1 MFKCEYAPEPYINVV
16 TCRAH
21 RSFLAKLRGGFAS
34 LEIETGRYV
43 GTQPDLRVCKLCKT
57 GVEDEMH
64 FTLHCAALC
73 QEWMPLINHMYN
85 HVFSTLASR
94 QFSQHNNIIHR
105 KITTKN
111 TKNTTAA
118 MA

>member
-73 QEWMPLINHMYN
+73 QEWMPLINHMN
-85 HVFSTLASR
+85 TLSPS
-94 QFSQHNNIIHR
+94 FEDLGMEDHIL
-105 KITTKN
+105 
-111 TKNTTAA
+111 
-118 MA
+118 